1 MPPHPHPSYL
11 ILVFACF
18 SNSWD
23 RLQFGEL
30 FRSCLLNT
38 RPQIFG
44 RGKGTP
50 PTPSTTLTP
59 DPQPTPRLPPW
70 GKDTDSLHLLS
81 PIKEATH
88 CHQEHPATRRGRTS
102 RGSGA
107 RDPADQPLPR
117 SSTRSREDGSLT
129 NPEEGLEPEP
139 RERQRTDREQLT
151 FRLCVGFTTQ
161 TSCPAAAN
169 TRLAL

>member
-1 MPPHPHPSYL
+1 MPPHPHPHPSYL

-50 PTPSTTLTP
+50 PTPSTT
-59 DPQPTPRLPPW
+59 PTPLQGCRLGEKTQTHSSCSRPSGTP
-70 GKDTDSLHLLS
+70 
-81 PIKEATH
+81 H